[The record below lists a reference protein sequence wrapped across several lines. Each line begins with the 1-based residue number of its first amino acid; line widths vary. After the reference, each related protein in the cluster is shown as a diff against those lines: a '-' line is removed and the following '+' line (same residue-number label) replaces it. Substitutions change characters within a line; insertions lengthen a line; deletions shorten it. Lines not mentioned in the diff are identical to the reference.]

1 MAEAATPPVTDI
13 QYQWGGCGAGFGD
26 FGQFTPAPQSAPPLG
41 KIMENKDIN
50 ITLQYNL
57 DEINNLLSLLG
68 ALPFS
73 QSASVINNIQM
84 QAMPQL
90 PRVAQENQ
98 DQAEQ
103 Q

>member
-1 MAEAATPPVTDI
+1 
-13 QYQWGGCGAGFGD
+13 
-26 FGQFTPAPQSAPPLG
+26 
-41 KIMENKDIN
+41 MENKDIR

-57 DEINNLLSLLG
+57 EEINHLLSLLG
-68 ALPFS
+68 ALPFG
-73 QSASVINNIQM
+73 QSAELINNIQM

-90 PRVAQENQ
+90 LRVAQENQ

>member
-1 MAEAATPPVTDI
+1 
-13 QYQWGGCGAGFGD
+13 
-26 FGQFTPAPQSAPPLG
+26 
-41 KIMENKDIN
+41 MENKDIR

-57 DEINNLLSLLG
+57 EEINHLLTLLG

-73 QSASVINNIQM
+73 QSAALINNIQM

-90 PRVAQENQ
+90 PKVAEENQ